1 MTHQRQIGNFH
12 IDADE
17 QSSFFCF
24 YGQLLNVYSIDSL
37 LMKDIDKGKE
47 FPKVDSLDQKFGI

>member
-1 MTHQRQIGNFH
+1 MTHQRQAKNFH

-17 QSSFFCF
+17 SSSFFYF
-24 YGQLLNVYSIDSL
+24 YGQLWNVYSIDGL
-37 LMKDIDKGKE
+37 VKNYMDKDKE